1 MIKSVDPTA
10 QVVGPEEWG
19 WDGYRYSGYDLWYA
33 PKNNWTFPD
42 RAAHGNMDYAPWL
55 LQQFKKDEVTRG
67 IRLLDFFTLH
77 YYPQGGEFS
86 NDVSAAMQL
95 RRNRSTRSLWDA
107 NYTDESWINDK
118 VQLVPRM
125 KNWVA
130 QYYPNTKI
138 GLTEYNWGAENHI
151 NGATTQ
157 ADIYGILG
165 REAMDMATR
174 WTTPDASTPTFK
186 AMQIYRNYDGQ
197 NSGFGDTSVSAT
209 VPNPDNLSSFAAV
222 RSTDN
227 ALTVM
232 VVNKAATGTQVTVNI
247 ANFNAGS
254 QARVWQLT
262 SANQIVRAA
271 DVAVASSVITSTV
284 PAQSIT
290 LFVIQHDPVTPTPT
304 PTITPTPTPMPTV
317 SPTPSP
323 SATPTPT
330 ATPTPAPT
338 PTVTPTPSPTPIPL
352 NAPSNLTATVTSRS
366 GILRWQDNSANETGF
381 IVERAAS
388 NRPTVFSTIGQVAAN
403 TTVWNVTAKK
413 GSFLYRIRAIRGNEI
428 SGASNTVQMSF

>member
-1 MIKSVDPTA
+1 
-10 QVVGPEEWG
+10 
-19 WDGYRYSGYDLWYA
+19 
-33 PKNNWTFPD
+33 
-42 RAAHGNMDYAPWL
+42 
-55 LQQFKKDEVTRG
+55 
-67 IRLLDFFTLH
+67 
-77 YYPQGGEFS
+77 
-86 NDVSAAMQL
+86 
-95 RRNRSTRSLWDA
+95 
-107 NYTDESWINDK
+107 
-118 VQLVPRM
+118 
-125 KNWVA
+125 
-130 QYYPNTKI
+130 
-138 GLTEYNWGAENHI
+138 
-151 NGATTQ
+151 
-157 ADIYGILG
+157 
-165 REAMDMATR
+165 
-174 WTTPDASTPTFK
+174 
-186 AMQIYRNYDGQ
+186 MQIYRNYDGQ

-254 QARVWQLT
+254 QAQVWQLT

-352 NAPSNLTATVTSRS
+352 NAPSNLTATVTSRN